1 MIDQFREQP
10 LEALSRFFPPKPD
23 QEMPYDL
30 PIAIRVLTWMFLPS
44 AFNTGSRRRLLTRTF
59 TRAALWCLRVK

>member
-10 LEALSRFFPPKPD
+10 LEALSRFFPPKSN
-23 QEMPYDL
+23 QGSAYDL
-30 PIAIRVLTWMFLPS
+30 PITIRTLKWMFLPS
-44 AFNTGSRRRLLTRTF
+44 APSTSTRRRLLTHTF